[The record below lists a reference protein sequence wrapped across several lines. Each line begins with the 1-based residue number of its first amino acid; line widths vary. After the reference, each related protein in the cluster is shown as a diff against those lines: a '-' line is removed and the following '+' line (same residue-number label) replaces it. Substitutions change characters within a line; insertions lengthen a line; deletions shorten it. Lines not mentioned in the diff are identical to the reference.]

1 MTTGGLNEAAESAV
15 MSQVTAAK
23 ITAQDVTITW
33 KTSIPAT
40 SMVEYGLTTE
50 YGMKSGVTTEMVYNH
65 DIQLFE
71 LQKGA
76 TYHARAVSYTGDNLN
91 AATYSSDFTFK
102 TPSFEDRIA
111 DKGSVIIEPNPASSW
126 AMFSYLLYQPAKSVT
141 IDILTLSGK
150 LVATLSSPSSSLNEG
165 WNKVRWD
172 DIKLKNGIYVYR
184 MKFQTSTNL
193 AEQIQCSGLRI
204 AR

>member
-1 MTTGGLNEAAESAV
+1 
-15 MSQVTAAK
+15 
-23 ITAQDVTITW
+23 
-33 KTSIPAT
+33 
-40 SMVEYGLTTE
+40 
-50 YGMKSGVTTEMVYNH
+50 
-65 DIQLFE
+65 
-71 LQKGA
+71 
-76 TYHARAVSYTGDNLN
+76 
-91 AATYSSDFTFK
+91 
-102 TPSFEDRIA
+102 
-111 DKGSVIIEPNPASSW
+111 
-126 AMFSYLLYQPAKSVT
+126 MFSYLLYQPAKSVT